1 MYVLLVMVI
10 IGSLLKI
17 LPPLVGLLKKN
28 AYKWTEEAQ
37 ASFEALKE
45 SHDTSSGPSSSK
57 L

>member
-17 LPPLVGLLKKN
+17 LPPLVGLLKN